1 MKDRIKRV
9 IAGNMEVS
17 AGLAESMIDKI
28 YGVAIM
34 ITDAYK
40 KGGKLLVMGNGG
52 SAADSQHFA
61 AELVGRF
68 KKERKPMNAVALST
82 NTSILTAIGNDYGF
96 DEVFSKQVEAM
107 CLKNDLV
114 IGISTSGSS
123 KNVRRAFEEALK
135 LGGATVLMTGSRPG
149 TIGALSDAVLAVPSA
164 DTPRIQEAHILIIH
178 ILCEL
183 VEEIMSG
190 GRAGN

>member
-1 MKDRIKRV
+1 
-9 IAGNMEVS
+9 IAG
-17 AGLAESMIDKI
+17 
-28 YGVAIM
+28 
-34 ITDAYK
+34 AYK

-96 DEVFSKQVEAM
+96 DEVYSKQVEAM
-107 CLKNDLV
+107 CLGGDIV
-114 IGISTSGSS
+114 VGISTSGSS
-123 KNVRRAFEEALK
+123 VNVGRAFEAAKK
-135 LGGATVLMTGSRPG
+135 LGARTVLMTGSRPG
-149 TIGALSDAVLAVPSA
+149 TIAGISDEILAVPSS

-178 ILCEL
+178 IICEL
-183 VEEIMSG
+183 VEEFMSG
-190 GRAGN
+190 PGKEG